1 MAPQQFSF
9 LHPER
14 ILFALQFFYKQYRSL
29 PLNVSLPQ
37 SYSLMYIYLFFS
49 PLPAIT
55 LSPYWLTKVISRAV
69 EMEGGGGKWD
79 SNHYKSQG
87 AKNSHQTEAF
97 TPKTNTGSS
106 VRNFCYLFFTEWTWK
121 LQHWAAAQV
130 LYSWFVCDT
139 IPCCINTAA
148 VTVETFSFPCWL
160 TSRQL
165 IPVLNSQL
173 WTIISFQLES
183 SLHPAYPPLSSPH
196 IFTSFQLSP
205 MIPLP
210 HMQPRLVLPPCLQ
223 PLFLHHFCVNT
234 LPCFCLGFCALPLQ
248 SASHSSPMPPGPSWE
263 HWADWRVPVPTPQQ
277 P

>member
-1 MAPQQFSF
+1 MKSTPKTNPGTSKLWQVSSEIWPGNPFSGNKPQPPTICPSIMAPRQFSF
-9 LHPER
+9 LHPEK

-79 SNHYKSQG
+79 SNHYKSQS
-87 AKNSHQTEAF
+87 AKNSHQAEAF

-106 VRNFCYLFFTEWTWK
+106 VRNFCYLFCTEWTWK

-173 WTIISFQLES
+173 WMIISFQLEN
-183 SLHPAYPPLSSPH
+183 SLHPAYPPLSSP
-196 IFTSFQLSP
+196 TS
-205 MIPLP
+205 
-210 HMQPRLVLPPCLQ
+210 LPPFSFHLWFH
-223 PLFLHHFCVNT
+223 FLIC
-234 LPCFCLGFCALPLQ
+234 
-248 SASHSSPMPPGPSWE
+248 SP
-263 HWADWRVPVPTPQQ
+263 D
-277 P
+277 